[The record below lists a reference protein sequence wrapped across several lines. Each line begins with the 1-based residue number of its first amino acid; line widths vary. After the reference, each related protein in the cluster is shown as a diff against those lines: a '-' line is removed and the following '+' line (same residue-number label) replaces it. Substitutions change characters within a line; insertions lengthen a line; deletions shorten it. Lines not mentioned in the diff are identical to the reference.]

1 MHAPAPTPSH
11 SRVPR
16 PPPELLA
23 PAGDFD
29 CACAALAFGADAV
42 YAGLSRFSARAEA
55 TNLSIPELRA
65 LVAHAH
71 TQPRPRRVYV
81 TLNTLIREQ
90 ELDGVTDTLET
101 LEEIGV
107 DAVILQDLA
116 VYRLA
121 RRSFPRLRL
130 HASTQLAVHNLA
142 GARALAELG
151 FHRVVLAR
159 ELTLDEVGRIGRE
172 AGVETEIFV
181 HGALCY
187 SYSGLCLFSSH
198 QTGRSG
204 NRGRCA
210 YCCREPFASVAPAA
224 LQEPAPPRFP
234 FSMRDLALAPLIPTV
249 AATGVS
255 SLKIEG
261 RMKNATYVACVT
273 DYYRRKLDGALT
285 PEQEG
290 ALVQD
295 LQTIFSR
302 PWTSLYASNREA
314 APESI
319 VDPATLGHRG
329 AAIGQVRAVVRDA
342 QGNRWIRFH
351 TSRALEKHDGLQI
364 DLPGC
369 GRPFGFPV
377 DALRRPRQNRM
388 EVSLP
393 AGIEVEA
400 MLPADPL
407 PDLPAGATVCCSAS
421 QAVRRRYQVQRPRP
435 SQCRLTRPV
444 RVRVTLRAE
453 GISLAATPSDPP
465 FTVVVSVR
473 VPLSPARRPDQT
485 AEAIRRSLARSGD
498 TPWQVVELAMDDPDG
513 RFVPASTLHD
523 ARRKLFDALTARHEA
538 IRETRRKLARQ
549 AFAVA
554 PPSGAP
560 AAGPVARWTV
570 KVSLAAPAMPALR
583 DADEIVLQLGG
594 LPRGEIQT
602 RLATWAG
609 CAPRERLRLALP
621 LITRLDEEPPLR
633 RLLESL
639 CREGWS
645 RWECADLG
653 GWRILRDAVPSASDL
668 TADWSLYGL
677 NRVARGF
684 LAGLGFARAV
694 TSPEDTGEN
703 IAAWMGQPGPAAEVL
718 VWQQTP
724 LFLSE
729 TPPLAEPI
737 PPGHRWAFA
746 GRRGGRLETRRVED
760 RWVTVA
766 DSPFCI
772 AGHIPSLRRMGAEWF
787 RVDFAWSPPD
797 AAGLT
802 TCWNRLRAGKAPR
815 ATHAGNYLRGFQEQ
829 TLADAEPGFVPI
841 GGPSRART
849 CDQKI
854 MSLLL

>member
-1 MHAPAPTPSH
+1 MHAPARTPSH

-42 YAGLSRFSARAEA
+42 YAGLSRFSARADA

-65 LVAHAH
+65 IVAHAH
-71 TQPRPRRVYV
+71 AQARPRRVYV

-90 ELDGVTDTLET
+90 ELDGVTDALEV
-101 LEEIGV
+101 LDDIGV
-107 DAVILQDLA
+107 DAAILQDLA

-159 ELTLDEVGRIGRE
+159 ELTLDEVDRIGRE

-210 YCCREPFASVAPAA
+210 YCCREPFASAAPAV

-234 FSMRDLALAPLIPTV
+234 FSMRDLALAPLIPTI

-261 RMKNATYVACVT
+261 RMKNAIYVACVT

-302 PWTSLYASNREA
+302 PWTTLYASDRRA

-342 QGNRWIRFH
+342 QGNRWLRFH

-364 DLPGC
+364 DLPGY

-377 DALRRPRQNRM
+377 DSLRRPRQDRL

-400 MLPADPL
+400 MLPTENL

-435 SQCRLTRPV
+435 SDCRLTRPV

-453 GISLAATPSDPP
+453 GLSLSATPADPR
-465 FTVVVSVR
+465 FTVDVSVP
-473 VPLSPARRPDQT
+473 VPLSLARQPDQT
-485 AEAIRRSLARSGD
+485 AGAIRRSLARSGG
-498 TPWQVVELAMDDPDG
+498 TAWQVVELAIDDPDG

-523 ARRKLFDALTARHEA
+523 ARRMLFDALTARHEA
-538 IRETRRKLARQ
+538 IRESRRELARQ

-554 PPSGAP
+554 PTSGVPSARH
-560 AAGPVARWTV
+560 AARWTV
-570 KVSLAAPAMPALR
+570 KVNLAAPAIPALR
-583 DADEIVLQLGG
+583 DADEIVLQLGH
-594 LPRGEIQT
+594 LPQGEIQT
-602 RLATWAG
+602 RLATWAD
-609 CAPRERLRLALP
+609 CAPRERMRLALP
-621 LITRLDEEPPLR
+621 SITRLDEEPPLR
-633 RLLESL
+633 LLLESL
-639 CREGWS
+639 HREGWS

-677 NRVARGF
+677 NHVARGF
-684 LAGLGFARAV
+684 LAGQGFARAV
-694 TSPEDTGEN
+694 TSPEDTEEN
-703 IAAWMGQPGPAAEVL
+703 IAAWMGREGPSAEVL

-729 TPPLAEPI
+729 TQPMAEPL
-737 PPGHRWAFA
+737 PPGDRWVFA
-746 GRRGGRLETRRVED
+746 GRRGGRLETHRVD
-760 RWVTVA
+760 NRWVTVA
-766 DSPFCI
+766 DTPFCI
-772 AGHIPSLRRMGAEWF
+772 AGQVPSLRQMGAEWF
-787 RVDFAWSPPD
+787 RVDFAWSPPET
-797 AAGLT
+797 AGLT
-802 TCWNRLRAGKAPR
+802 TCWNRLRAGKVPP
-815 ATHAGNYLRGFQEQ
+815 ATHTGNYLRGFQE
-829 TLADAEPGFVPI
+829 
-841 GGPSRART
+841 RT
-849 CDQKI
+849 VEGR
-854 MSLLL
+854 